1 MTDERV
7 NLNKTEM
14 ALCTCSVR
22 KQMVLY
28 TCSDLHENLT
38 KFIILSN
45 GGKGSTDGAY
55 ITLV

>member
-1 MTDERV
+1 MNVLTY
-7 NLNKTEM
+7 NKTEM

-28 TCSDLHENLT
+28 TRSELHENLT